1 MAQNL
6 SRIYKCANGIEYVFF
21 SGVKGYR
28 TPRQIIFGKENGVM
42 KTAKCEEE

>member
-6 SRIYKCANGIEYVFF
+6 SRIYKCASGIEYVFF